1 MKELV
6 LPFTCEQ
13 AKWATLLFLPAVFLA
28 GIVTMYVPMIF
39 LGGFFG
45 GILCGMIGHDF
56 VKETMYTR
64 YNDAQFVLYKCTC
77 CGTEDWD

>member
-45 GILCGMIGHDF
+45 GILWLVQIIMWWSDNKFSIRC
-56 VKETMYTR
+56 
-64 YNDAQFVLYKCTC
+64 KC
-77 CGTEDWD
+77 EK